1 MLKAGIV
8 GLPNVGKS
16 TLFNAVTRTRKAE
29 AANYPFCTIDPNVGI
44 VSVPD
49 PRLAVLSKISG
60 SHKLVPTAIEF
71 VDIAGLVKGAS
82 EGAGLGNQFLANIRE
97 TDAIVQVVR
106 CFENDD
112 IIHELG
118 SVDPIR
124 DIEIINS
131 ELILADMAS
140 LEKRRHSREKKAKGG
155 DKEAKKE
162 VELIDII
169 MPHLDQG
176 KPALTIDFS
185 EDDRAIVKEF
195 FLLSSKRTIYACNVA
210 EDELAGAIED
220 PDSHPQV
227 ARVRKFAAEH
237 SGSEAVVI
245 SARIEEELSELPVEE
260 ADEFLAD
267 MGVTDSGVSAL
278 IRAVYHLL
286 GLRTYL
292 TTGVQETRAWTIIA
306 GDKAPAAA
314 GVIHTDFE
322 RGFIAAEVVHYDDL
336 VAAGSKSAAK
346 DAGKAPHRGQG
357 IRRQGRRRRSSSA
370 STSDAE
376 TEAYR
381 KTPHSGIHLKPT
393 DLNEKIRP
401 IVTDGRINSDS
412 EPRDPT

>member
-44 VSVPD
+44 VTVPD
-49 PRLAVLSKISG
+49 SRLAVLSKISG
-60 SHKLVPTAIEF
+60 SQKLVPTAIEF

-118 SVDPIR
+118 TVDPIR

-140 LEKRRHSREKKAKGG
+140 LEKRRSSREKKAKGG

-176 KPALTIDFS
+176 KPALTIPFS
-185 EDDRAIVKEF
+185 DEDAIIVKDF
-195 FLLSSKRTIYACNVA
+195 FLLSSKRTIYACNVS
-210 EDELAGAIED
+210 EDELAAATEN

-227 ARVRKFAAEH
+227 AKVRKFAAEH

-245 SARIEEELSELPVEE
+245 SARIEEELSELSHEE
-260 ADEFLAD
+260 AAEFLKD

-292 TTGVQETRAWTIIA
+292 TTGVQETRAWTIHE

-336 VAAGSKSAAK
+336 VALGSKNAAK
-346 DAGKAPHRGQG
+346 EAGKLRIEGK
-357 IRRQGRRRRSSSA
+357 
-370 STSDAE
+370 E
-376 TEAYR
+376 YVV
-381 KTPHSGIHLKPT
+381 K
-393 DLNEKIRP
+393 
-401 IVTDGRINSDS
+401 DGDVIEFRFNVSK
-412 EPRDPT
+412 